1 MKRSIYDQ
9 DHEDFRSSVKAF
21 IAKHITPNI
30 ERWDSE
36 GFIDRDAWTA
46 AGEAG
51 LLGISVPGEYGGG
64 GIPDFRF
71 RTVQME
77 EFAAVGANS
86 FNAGTSVQDDLVIP
100 YLVDLG
106 THEQKQR
113 WLPSLCDGTA
123 IGAMAMTEPGAGSD
137 LQGIRTTATRDGDD
151 WVLQGSKI
159 FITNGIAADV
169 VIVLAKTTHGAG
181 SRGMSLF
188 LVPTTAPGFRR
199 GRKLEKLGLRSND
212 TAELF
217 FDDLR
222 LPADSLLGHEGKGFV
237 HVMERLP
244 RERMSIAAT
253 AVAAA
258 AAAFEWTRTYCFERH
273 AFGQPIGNFQATR
286 FTLAEIATDLE
297 AGTSL
302 LDRATVLLNAGELSA
317 VDAAQAKYWLSD
329 MHNKIVDRCL
339 QLHGGYGYMLEYPIA
354 KAYADARIL
363 PIYGGTNEIM
373 KEIIGRDIA
382 ARTRSQ

>member
-21 IAKHITPNI
+21 IAKHITPYL
-30 ERWDSE
+30 ERWDSD
-36 GFIDRDAWTA
+36 GFIDRDAWRV
-46 AGEAG
+46 AGESG
-51 LLGISVPGEYGGG
+51 LLGISVPSEYGGG

-71 RTVQME
+71 RMVQME

-123 IGAMAMTEPGAGSD
+123 IGALALTEPGAGSD
-137 LQGIRTTATRDGDD
+137 LQGIRTTATRDGDG

-169 VIVLAKTTHGAG
+169 VIVLAKTGPGAG

-273 AFGQPIGNFQATR
+273 AFGQSIGHFQATR

-297 AGTSL
+297 AGISL

-329 MHNKIVDRCL
+329 MHNKVVDRCL

-382 ARTRSQ
+382 ARTSS

>member
-36 GFIDRDAWTA
+36 GFIDRDAWKA

-71 RTVQME
+71 RMVQME

-382 ARTRSQ
+382 HRATH